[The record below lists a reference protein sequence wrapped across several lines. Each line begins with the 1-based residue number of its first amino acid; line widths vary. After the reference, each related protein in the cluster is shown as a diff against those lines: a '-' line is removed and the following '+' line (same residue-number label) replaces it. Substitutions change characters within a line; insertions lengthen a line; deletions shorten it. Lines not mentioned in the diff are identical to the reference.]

1 MTAPFLL
8 GLLIGAGAFAI
19 LLVPRLRTATEAA
32 RWPGGRGREAGR
44 SRLRSA
50 GSERESAHER
60 QLADLRAAT
69 EEKIAL
75 VSGNREQFAE
85 QMKAISTDA
94 LRQVSEQVEK
104 LATAQ
109 READRAT
116 AAGELGKRT
125 EEIKRSLDPIAQN
138 LKRVSD
144 EVARLEQDRRTTHG
158 QMRQMFE
165 SMSAELGR
173 LRDQTGTLV
182 SALKRPQVRGAWGE
196 MQLRNCVAAAN
207 MTEHVDFVSQVSVS
221 GSEGSRLRPDL
232 VVHLPAERDVVV
244 DAKVPMEAYLR
255 ALDTTD
261 EAEQQQLLRQHGRQ
275 TRQHIDALASKGYH
289 AQFEASPEF
298 VVMFIPN
305 EGVYCAALEAEP
317 TLLEHGAAKGVLIAT
332 PTTLIALLHATY
344 YGWRQEKIAE
354 SAREIAAAG
363 RELHKRIATFLEPYA
378 KLGRQLNS
386 AVNAYNQ
393 GAGSLDAR
401 VLPQLRRLEEAGA
414 GSEKPL
420 PPVSGLDTPA
430 RLIVAPELTEPR
442 GGRCRSTSGRSRVAH
457 ESVGRASTMAKRETL
472 SLQLRRLAHDR
483 GDDHRGRRDQPA
495 LGRLSPCATA
505 SPRHW
510 RGQNLARHRGE
521 TLVAIQDGRSCSGR
535 DSASASM
542 VFCSAG

>member
-19 LLVPRLRTATEAA
+19 LLIPRLRTATEAA
-32 RWPGGRGREAGR
+32 RVAREAEKAA
-44 SRLRSA
+44 RLLS
-50 GSERESAHER
+50 GERESAHQR

-75 VSGNREQFAE
+75 VSGNRDQLAE
-85 QMKAISTDA
+85 QMKAISSDT
-94 LRQVSEQVEK
+94 LRQVSEQVEQ

-116 AAGELGKRT
+116 TAGELGKRT
-125 EEIKRSLDPIAQN
+125 EEIKRSLDPITEN
-138 LKRVSD
+138 LKRVTE
-144 EVARLEQDRRTTHG
+144 EVTRLERDRRSTHG
-158 QMRQMFE
+158 QVRQMFE
-165 SMSAELGR
+165 SMTAEVGR

-207 MTEHVDFVSQVSVS
+207 MTEHVDFVSQVSVN
-221 GSEGSRLRPDL
+221 GSDGSRLRPDL

-244 DAKVPMEAYLR
+244 DAKVPMDAYLR
-255 ALDTTD
+255 ALETTD
-261 EAEQQQLLRQHGRQ
+261 EAEQQDLLRQHGRQ
-275 TRQHIDALASKGYH
+275 TRQHIDALASKSYH
-289 AQFEASPEF
+289 AQFAASPEF

-363 RELHKRIATFLEPYA
+363 RELHKRMATFLEPYA

-420 PPVSGLDTPA
+420 PPLAGLETPA
-430 RLIVAPELTEPR
+430 RLIVAPELTDPYAAEAAEPP
-442 GGRCRSTSGRSRVAH
+442 
-457 ESVGRASTMAKRETL
+457 
-472 SLQLRRLAHDR
+472 
-483 GDDHRGRRDQPA
+483 PA
-495 LGRLSPCATA
+495 EAA
-505 SPRHW
+505 
-510 RGQNLARHRGE
+510 
-521 TLVAIQDGRSCSGR
+521 
-535 DSASASM
+535 
-542 VFCSAG
+542 

>member
-1 MTAPFLL
+1 MTLAFFLV
-8 GLLIGAGAFAI
+8 GLLAGAAAVGI
-19 LLVPRLRTATEAA
+19 LLIP
-32 RWPGGRGREAGR
+32 
-44 SRLRSA
+44 RLRSA
-50 GSERESAHER
+50 IDSARVAIEAERAASIELDHVARLAGERESSHER
-60 QLADLRAAT
+60 QLAQLRAAT

-75 VSGNREQFAE
+75 VSGNREQLTE
-85 QMKAISTDA
+85 QMKAVSADA
-94 LRQVSEQVEK
+94 LRQAFEQVEK

-125 EEIKRSLDPIAQN
+125 EEFKRTVDPIAED
-138 LKRVSD
+138 LKRISD
-144 EVARLEQDRRTTHG
+144 QVTRLEHDRRATHG
-158 QMRQMFE
+158 QVRQMFE
-165 SMSAELGR
+165 SMSAEVGR

-182 SALKRPQVRGAWGE
+182 AALKRPQVRGAWGE

-221 GSEGSRLRPDL
+221 GSDGSRLRPDL
-232 VVHLPAERDVVV
+232 VVHLPADRDVVV
-244 DAKVPMEAYLR
+244 DAKVPMDAYLR
-255 ALDTTD
+255 ALDATD
-261 EAEQQQLLRQHGRQ
+261 EAEQRHLLRQHGRQ

-305 EGVYCAALEAEP
+305 EAIYCAALEADP

-420 PPVSGLDTPA
+420 APLAGLDSPA
-430 RLIVAPELTEPR
+430 KLIVAPELTEAPEADTAD
-442 GGRCRSTSGRSRVAH
+442 SP
-457 ESVGRASTMAKRETL
+457 
-472 SLQLRRLAHDR
+472 
-483 GDDHRGRRDQPA
+483 PA
-495 LGRLSPCATA
+495 EAA
-505 SPRHW
+505 
-510 RGQNLARHRGE
+510 
-521 TLVAIQDGRSCSGR
+521 
-535 DSASASM
+535 
-542 VFCSAG
+542 

>member
-1 MTAPFLL
+1 MTFVV
-8 GLLIGAGAFAI
+8 GLLAGAAAVAI
-19 LLVPRLRTATEAA
+19 LLVPRLRSAIDSARVAAEAERVVSLELKGAAERHEAELEAVRRHALREAEHAA
-32 RWPGGRGREAGR
+32 R
-44 SRLRSA
+44 LVD
-50 GSERESAHER
+50 ERESAHQR
-60 QLADLRAAT
+60 QVAELRAAT

-75 VSGNREQFAE
+75 VSGNREQLAE
-85 QMKAISTDA
+85 QMKAISADT

-109 READRAT
+109 RDADRAS

-125 EEIKRSLDPIAQN
+125 EEIKRSLDPIAEN

-144 EVARLEQDRRTTHG
+144 EVSQLEHDRRTTHG
-158 QMRQMFE
+158 QVRQMFE
-165 SMSAELGR
+165 SMSAEVGR

-221 GSEGSRLRPDL
+221 SSDGGRLRPDL
-232 VVHLPAERDVVV
+232 VVHLPADRDVVV

-255 ALDTTD
+255 VLETTD
-261 EAEQQQLLRQHGRQ
+261 EAEQQDLLRQHGRQ

-289 AQFEASPEF
+289 AQFATSPEF

-305 EGVYCAALEAEP
+305 DGVYCAALEAEP
-317 TLLEHGAAKGVLIAT
+317 TLLEHGAARGVLIAT

-363 RELHKRIATFLEPYA
+363 RELHKRIATFLEPYT

-420 PPVSGLDTPA
+420 PPLAGLDTPA
-430 RLIVAPELTEPR
+430 KLIVAPELVEAQEAGTADPP
-442 GGRCRSTSGRSRVAH
+442 
-457 ESVGRASTMAKRETL
+457 
-472 SLQLRRLAHDR
+472 
-483 GDDHRGRRDQPA
+483 PA
-495 LGRLSPCATA
+495 EAA
-505 SPRHW
+505 
-510 RGQNLARHRGE
+510 
-521 TLVAIQDGRSCSGR
+521 
-535 DSASASM
+535 
-542 VFCSAG
+542 

>member
-1 MTAPFLL
+1 
-8 GLLIGAGAFAI
+8 
-19 LLVPRLRTATEAA
+19 VA
-32 RWPGGRGREAGR
+32 R
-44 SRLRSA
+44 
-50 GSERESAHER
+50 ERESAHER
-60 QLADLRAAT
+60 QLAELRAAT

-75 VSGNREQFAE
+75 VAGNREQLAA
-85 QMKAISTDA
+85 QMKAISADT
-94 LRQVSEQVEK
+94 LRQVSEHVEK
-104 LATAQ
+104 LAAAQ
-109 READRAT
+109 READRAS

-125 EEIKRSLDPIAQN
+125 EEIRRSLDPIAEN

-144 EVARLEQDRRTTHG
+144 EVSRLEHDRRTTHG

-165 SMSAELGR
+165 SMSAEVGR

-207 MTEHVDFVSQVSVS
+207 MTEHVDFVAQMTVD
-221 GSEGSRLRPDL
+221 GGRLRPDL
-232 VVHLPAERDVVV
+232 VVHLPADRDVVV

-255 ALDTTD
+255 ALETSD
-261 EAEQQQLLRQHGRQ
+261 EAEHHELLRQHGRQ
-275 TRQHIDALASKGYH
+275 TRQHIDTLASKSYH

-401 VLPQLRRLEEAGA
+401 VLPQLRRLEDAGA
-414 GSEKPL
+414 RSEKPL
-420 PPVSGLDTPA
+420 PPLAGLDTPA
-430 RLIVAPELTEPR
+430 KLIVAPELADAE
-442 GGRCRSTSGRSRVAH
+442 A
-457 ESVGRASTMAKRETL
+457 A
-472 SLQLRRLAHDR
+472 
-483 GDDHRGRRDQPA
+483 
-495 LGRLSPCATA
+495 
-505 SPRHW
+505 
-510 RGQNLARHRGE
+510 
-521 TLVAIQDGRSCSGR
+521 
-535 DSASASM
+535 
-542 VFCSAG
+542 

>member
-8 GLLIGAGAFAI
+8 GLLVGAGAVAI
-19 LLVPRLRTATEAA
+19 LLIPRLRTATGAA
-32 RWPGGRGREAGR
+32 RVAREAEKAA
-44 SRLRSA
+44 RLEARHAALLSD
-50 GSERESAHER
+50 ERESAHRR
-60 QLADLRAAT
+60 QVADLQAAT

-85 QMKAISTDA
+85 QMKAISSDT
-94 LRQVSEQVEK
+94 LRQVSEHVEK

-109 READRAT
+109 RGADRAT

-125 EEIKRSLDPIAQN
+125 EEIKRRLDPIAQN

-144 EVARLEQDRRTTHG
+144 EVARLEQDRRATHG
-158 QMRQMFE
+158 QTRQMFE
-165 SMSAELGR
+165 SMTAELGR

-207 MTEHVDFVSQVSVS
+207 MTEHVDFDAQASVS
-221 GSEGSRLRPDL
+221 DSDGSRLRPDL

-261 EAEQQQLLRQHGRQ
+261 EAEQQALLRQHGRQ
-275 TRQHIDALASKGYH
+275 TRQHIDALASKSYH
-289 AQFEASPEF
+289 AQFDASPDF

-305 EGVYCAALEAEP
+305 EGVYCAALEAAP

-354 SAREIAAAG
+354 SAREIAVAG

-414 GSEKPL
+414 GSEKAL
-420 PPVSGLDTPA
+420 PPLAGLETPA
-430 RLIVAPELTEPR
+430 RLIVAPELTE
-442 GGRCRSTSGRSRVAH
+442 
-457 ESVGRASTMAKRETL
+457 REG
-472 SLQLRRLAHDR
+472 ACAAEPP
-483 GDDHRGRRDQPA
+483 PA
-495 LGRLSPCATA
+495 EAA
-505 SPRHW
+505 
-510 RGQNLARHRGE
+510 
-521 TLVAIQDGRSCSGR
+521 
-535 DSASASM
+535 
-542 VFCSAG
+542 

>member
-1 MTAPFLL
+1 MTASFLL

-19 LLVPRLRTATEAA
+19 LLLPRLRA
-32 RWPGGRGREAGR
+32 
-44 SRLRSA
+44 
-50 GSERESAHER
+50 AHER
-60 QLADLRAAT
+60 QLA
-69 EEKIAL
+69 L
-75 VSGNREQFAE
+75 VTGNREQLAE
-85 QMKAISTDA
+85 QMKAISSDA
-94 LRQVSEQVEK
+94 LRHAAEQLER
-104 LATAQ
+104 LGTAQ

-138 LKRVSD
+138 LQRVSD

-158 QMRQMFE
+158 QTRQMFE
-165 SMSAELGR
+165 SMSAEVGR
-173 LRDQTGTLV
+173 LRDQTGTLA

-207 MTEHVDFVSQVSVS
+207 MTEHVDFVSQASVT
-221 GSEGSRLRPDL
+221 GSDGSRLRPDL

-244 DAKVPMEAYLR
+244 DAKVPMDAYLR
-255 ALDTTD
+255 ALETTD
-261 EAEQQQLLRQHGRQ
+261 EAEQQDLLRQHGRQ
-275 TRQHIDALASKGYH
+275 TRQHIDALAAKSYH
-289 AQFEASPEF
+289 AQFASSPEF

-393 GAGSLDAR
+393 GFGSLDAR

-420 PPVSGLDTPA
+420 PPIAGVETPA
-430 RLIVAPELTEPR
+430 RVGQAAAATIGAS
-442 GGRCRSTSGRSRVAH
+442 RSS
-457 ESVGRASTMAKRETL
+457 
-472 SLQLRRLAHDR
+472 
-483 GDDHRGRRDQPA
+483 
-495 LGRLSPCATA
+495 ATA
-505 SPRHW
+505 YATRDPVPIALATDRECAVAASP
-510 RGQNLARHRGE
+510 A
-521 TLVAIQDGRSCSGR
+521 A
-535 DSASASM
+535 
-542 VFCSAG
+542 

>member
-1 MTAPFLL
+1 MSLAMFALGVLTGAAALALL
-8 GLLIGAGAFAI
+8 LL
-19 LLVPRLRTATEAA
+19 PRLH
-32 RWPGGRGREAGR
+32 GV
-44 SRLRSA
+44 
-50 GSERESAHER
+50 HER
-60 QLADLRAAT
+60 RLAELRAAT
-69 EEKIAL
+69 EEKVAL
-75 VSGNREQFAE
+75 VAGNREQLAE

-104 LATAQ
+104 LAAVQ

-138 LKRVSD
+138 IERVSD
-144 EVARLEQDRRTTHG
+144 EVSRLEQDRRTTQG

-165 SMSAELGR
+165 SMNAEVSR
-173 LRDQTGTLV
+173 LRGETGTLV

-207 MTEHVDFVSQVSVS
+207 MTEHVDFVSQPSVN
-221 GSEGSRLRPDL
+221 GSDGGRLRPDL

-244 DAKVPMEAYLR
+244 DAKVPMDAYLR
-255 ALDTTD
+255 ALDASD
-261 EAEQQQLLRQHGRQ
+261 EAEQQELLRRHGRQ
-275 TRQHIDALASKGYH
+275 ARRHIDALASKSYH
-289 AQFEASPEF
+289 AQLDASPEF

-317 TLLEHGAAKGVLIAT
+317 TLLEHGAARGVLIAT

-354 SAREIAAAG
+354 CAREIAAAG

-378 KLGRQLNS
+378 KLGRRLNS

-420 PPVSGLDTPA
+420 PRLEGLDTPA
-430 RLIVAPELTEPR
+430 RLIVAPELT
-442 GGRCRSTSGRSRVAH
+442 A
-457 ESVGRASTMAKRETL
+457 RADTT
-472 SLQLRRLAHDR
+472 DPP
-483 GDDHRGRRDQPA
+483 PA
-495 LGRLSPCATA
+495 AA
-505 SPRHW
+505 
-510 RGQNLARHRGE
+510 A
-521 TLVAIQDGRSCSGR
+521 
-535 DSASASM
+535 
-542 VFCSAG
+542 